1 VASTTIQG
9 RLIIELMR
17 GCLTEISG
25 NLKSLR
31 RQAEAADPDAC
42 PVAKNAILF
51 SLDMNVAAIHMLG
64 GKLAEHPQA
73 VELSEAERLIIGMAS
88 TFMSEPVARLIDDAL
103 EGYAVEDERVRR
115 EFSGAAPAQSK
126 PLH

>member
-1 VASTTIQG
+1 VASITVEG

-17 GCLTEISG
+17 GCLTEISSS
-25 NLKSLR
+25 LKSLR
-31 RQAEAADPDAC
+31 READAADPDAC

-51 SLDMNVAAIHMLG
+51 SLDMNLAAIHMLG
-64 GKLAEHPQA
+64 AKLAEHPVA
-73 VELSEAERLIIGMAS
+73 VELTEAERLIIGMAS

-103 EGYAVEDERVRR
+103 EGYPVEDARVQR
-115 EFSGAAPAQSK
+115 EFSGGDPPQGK